1 MRIQSLPLG
10 VDLGTARIRVVHSV
24 LSGTRRCIR
33 AVAVRDVA
41 VGAVTV
47 DDIVEPEYVAALLE
61 DAVGELRTTERRCVG
76 ALSLPA
82 AKLTSIALPAMT
94 SLERARTA
102 QFEAARYIDYPIAEA
117 IVRIRRLGE
126 DSQLWALGIVRAKTL
141 RARVACIRKARLR
154 VRGMNDEG
162 CALRRSLAHYDAVL
176 DIGQYRSTL
185 YLVNSFETFQIK
197 IGGAEITFAIE
208 RDLDLDQAQAEK
220 RKRIV
225 GTAGAGER
233 SKADLVISL
242 ASLFEEAARVA
253 GCRCVAVVG
262 NGARL
267 PGLLDDLMAATG
279 SRCEFAVS
287 HVLDGENYSKD
298 VVSAGAP
305 DWTLAAALAG

>member
-1 MRIQSLPLG
+1 
-10 VDLGTARIRVVHSV
+10 
-24 LSGTRRCIR
+24 
-33 AVAVRDVA
+33 
-41 VGAVTV
+41 
-47 DDIVEPEYVAALLE
+47 
-61 DAVGELRTTERRCVG
+61 
-76 ALSLPA
+76 
-82 AKLTSIALPAMT
+82 MT